1 MFNLL
6 KMKDIQTQQ
15 DLYLLVD
22 QFYKKLLS
30 DKSISYIFTDIVKIK
45 IEEHLPI
52 LVTFWSQM
60 ILGTGGYT
68 NNLTDIHLKVDK
80 LSHLSSELFEIWL
93 MHFNSNVNELFEG
106 ENDNKVMAQAQQLAM
121 IMQIKIDYNRI

>member
-1 MFNLL
+1 
-6 KMKDIQTQQ
+6 MKDIQTQQ
-15 DLYLLVD
+15 DLYLLVN

-45 IEEHLPI
+45 IEEHFPI

-60 ILGTGGYT
+60 IFGTGGYT

-80 LSHLSSELFEIWL
+80 LSHLSPELFEIWL
-93 MHFNSNVNELFEG
+93 MHFNSTVNELFEG
-106 ENDNKVMAQAQQLAM
+106 ENANKVKAQVQQLAV
-121 IMQIKIDYNRI
+121 IMQIKIKNNRV

>member
-1 MFNLL
+1 
-6 KMKDIQTQQ
+6 MKDIQTQQ
-15 DLYLLVD
+15 DLYLLVN

-45 IEEHLPI
+45 IEEHFPI

-60 ILGTGGYT
+60 IFGTGGYT

-93 MHFNSNVNELFEG
+93 MHFNSTVNELFEG
-106 ENDNKVMAQAQQLAM
+106 ENANKVKAQVQQLAV
-121 IMQIKIDYNRI
+121 IMQIKIKNNRV

>member
-1 MFNLL
+1 
-6 KMKDIQTQQ
+6 MKDIQTQQ
-15 DLYLLVD
+15 DLYLLVN

-30 DKSISYIFTDIVKIK
+30 NHSISYIFTDIVKIK

-60 ILGTGGYT
+60 IFENGGYT

>member
-1 MFNLL
+1 
-6 KMKDIQTQQ
+6 MKDIQTQQ

-45 IEEHLPI
+45 IEEHFPI

-60 ILGTGGYT
+60 IFGTGGYT

-93 MHFNSNVNELFEG
+93 MHFNSTVNELFEG
-106 ENDNKVMAQAQQLAM
+106 ENANKVKAQVQQLAV
-121 IMQIKIDYNRI
+121 IMQIKIKNNRV

>member
-1 MFNLL
+1 
-6 KMKDIQTQQ
+6 MKDIQTQQ
-15 DLYLLVD
+15 DLYLLVN

-45 IEEHLPI
+45 IEEHFPI

-93 MHFNSNVNELFEG
+93 MHFNSIVNELFEG
-106 ENDNKVMAQAQQLAM
+106 ENADKVIAQAQQLAM
-121 IMQIKIDYNRI
+121 IMQIKIKNNRI